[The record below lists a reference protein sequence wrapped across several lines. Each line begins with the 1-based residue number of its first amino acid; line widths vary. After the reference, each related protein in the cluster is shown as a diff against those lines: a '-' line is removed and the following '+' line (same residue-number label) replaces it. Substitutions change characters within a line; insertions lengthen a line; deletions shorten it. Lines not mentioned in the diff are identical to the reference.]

1 MRDRLAAAKP
11 ARGVWETKNGPGR
24 LMDVELL
31 AQMMAL
37 ITGSAARGMAA
48 GGKGGIL
55 SDSEQTVLVDAY
67 RLLWRLQAGTRLI
80 TDRALDMDSL
90 GEGARAFLLRETA
103 ETDAEALSDRLDQVT
118 GLAEAVIARHV
129 TVAQGA

>member
-1 MRDRLAAAKP
+1 
-11 ARGVWETKNGPGR
+11 
-24 LMDVELL
+24 MDVELL

-37 ITGSAARGMAA
+37 ITGSAARGVERQLAA

-80 TDRALDMDSL
+80 TDRTLDM
-90 GEGARAFLLRETA
+90 
-103 ETDAEALSDRLDQVT
+103 
-118 GLAEAVIARHV
+118 
-129 TVAQGA
+129 